1 MASSLRNKV
10 LRRLRRGLPEASVQG
25 EFDADFYNDAYENEQ
40 EYRKPYR
47 TSRYYFVW
55 TVIADRLRRAH
66 SRGVLEIGCGSGQL
80 AQLMRDQ
87 KVPNYL
93 GFDFSSAAI
102 ALASA
107 NSEQTFVVADAKT
120 TDLFTTHEYDTVVCT
135 EVLEHVDFDL
145 DILDR
150 IPAGTRCICSVPS
163 FPYISHVRHFETAE
177 AVTERYESMFDGFDV
192 LELPMPVE
200 ESLRYYL
207 FEGIRN
213 TTAPTTRS

>member
-1 MASSLRNKV
+1 MDRH
-10 LRRLRRGLPEASVQG
+10 RRPS
-25 EFDADFYNDAYENEQ
+25 Q
-40 EYRKPYR
+40 EG
-47 TSRYYFVW
+47 TF
-55 TVIADRLRRAH
+55 A
-66 SRGVLEIGCGSGQL
+66 GVLEIGCGSGQL
-80 AQLMRDQ
+80 AQLMSDQ
-87 KVPNYL
+87 KIPNYL
-93 GFDFSSAAI
+93 GFDFVLRRLRSARANPIRPSSLPTPKPQI
-102 ALASA
+102 
-107 NSEQTFVVADAKT
+107 
-120 TDLFTTHEYDTVVCT
+120 FTIHEYDTVVCT